1 MIATEMNTTN
11 AAAPADSAATDA
23 TERAEQINQLRE
35 SAIAFTSGTKDHKR
49 LRAQRSVLPGY
60 DAKIARQMAELGW
73 FSILVPEAH
82 GGLGLGLAEMSVVLQ
97 ELGKGLLAE
106 PLIATVVL
114 AGQTLRYGD
123 NADLQHRLLTQLAE
137 GRLIPCVAWQDD
149 VGGLEMMPTQT
160 VVQTVDGKSLITG
173 RKRFVAGAGAADG
186 FLVTARDQDHAGIYW
201 ILADA
206 PGLEVTH
213 EWRADGTPSVT
224 LTLTNVAVT
233 ADNVLSPPSSHAL
246 TGLKRAVE
254 QACVMASAEMLGV
267 IEATMTMTLD
277 YMRNRVQFGK
287 AIGSFQA
294 LQHRA
299 SDLYIQQ
306 ELTRAV
312 LGDAVQSLDSGADAL
327 ECSKI
332 ASRCKS
338 RASEAGLRVTREAI
352 QLHGAIGF
360 TDEYDLGLYV
370 KRALVLSA
378 WLGNATAHRRRF
390 AELNAPLWQG

>member
-1 MIATEMNTTN
+1 MTATDMNTTLDT
-11 AAAPADSAATDA
+11 APADIAPSES
-23 TERAEQINQLRE
+23 TEREEQINLLRE
-35 SAIAFTSGTKDHKR
+35 SAIAFTTGSTDHKR

-60 DAKIARQMAELGW
+60 DAKIAQQMAELGW
-73 FSILVPEAH
+73 FAILVPEAD
-82 GGLGLGLAEMSVVLQ
+82 GGLGLGLTEMSVVLQ

-114 AGQTLRYGD
+114 AGQALRYGD
-123 NADLQHRLLTQLAE
+123 NAELRHGLLTKLAE
-137 GRLIPCVAWQDD
+137 GALIPCVAWQEET
-149 VGGLEMMPTQT
+149 GGLDLMPTRT
-160 VVQTVDGKSLITG
+160 IAKTTEGRVQLSG

-186 FLVTARDQDHAGIYW
+186 FLVTARSDEHAGIYW
-201 ILADA
+201 IPSDT
-206 PGLEVTH
+206 PGLEIGH
-213 EWRADGTPSVT
+213 EWRADGTPSVV
-224 LTLTNVAVT
+224 LTLKNVEVDA
-233 ADNVLSPPSSHAL
+233 ANVLNQPSADAL
-246 TGLKRAVE
+246 DGLGKAIE

-267 IEATMTMTLD
+267 IEATLTMTLD

-299 SDLYIQQ
+299 TDLYIQQ

-312 LGDAVQSLDSGADAL
+312 LGDALHSMDSDSDVL

-390 AELNAPLWQG
+390 AELNAPLWQA

>member
-1 MIATEMNTTN
+1 MNTT
-11 AAAPADSAATDA
+11 SETITTDA
-23 TERAEQINQLRE
+23 ANAENAEREEQINLLRE
-35 SAIAFTSGTKDHKR
+35 SALAFATGSTDHKR
-49 LRAQRSVLPGY
+49 LRSQREVLPGY
-60 DAKIARQMAELGW
+60 DKKIARQMADLGW
-73 FSILVPEAH
+73 FGILVPEDQ
-82 GGLGLGLAEMSVVLQ
+82 GGLGLGFAEMSVVLQ

-106 PLIATVVL
+106 PMVATVVL

-123 NADLQHRLLTQLAE
+123 NARLRHRLLSLLAKGE
-137 GRLIPCVAWQDD
+137 LIPCVAWQEDS
-149 VGGLEMMPTQT
+149 GGLDMMPSHTHAHT
-160 VVQTVDGKSLITG
+160 SDGNIQLTG
-173 RKRFVAGAGAADG
+173 RKRFVAGVGAADG
-186 FLVTARDQDHAGIYW
+186 YLVTARSNDSAGIYW
-201 ILADA
+201 IPRDA
-206 PGLEVTH
+206 PGLEMTI
-213 EWRADGTPSVT
+213 EWRADGTPSGV
-224 LTLTNVAVT
+224 LTLKKVLVT
-233 ADNVLSPPSSHAL
+233 AENVLTHPSPLGL
-246 TGLKRAVE
+246 TGLERAVE

-267 IEATMTMTLD
+267 IETTLAMTLE

-299 SDLYIQQ
+299 ADLYIQQ

-312 LGDAVQSLDSGADAL
+312 LGDAVQTIDRGIDML

-378 WLGNATAHRRRF
+378 WLGNATAHRKRF
-390 AELNAPLWQG
+390 AELNAPMWEA